1 MAGFEDG
8 RVEPEA
14 QVAARRCTR
23 QGRGVPALEP
33 PKRTTVWLTLDF
45 GSSRSISYF

>member
-8 RVEPEA
+8 RVELEA

>member
-14 QVAARRCTR
+14 QVAARRHTR
-23 QGRGVPALEP
+23 QGRGVHALEP
-33 PKRTTVWLTLDF
+33 PKRMTVWLTLDF
-45 GSSRSISYF
+45 GLSRSISDF